1 VTAFLPRIEG
11 VEAQVQALRPRIADV
26 AVPVLDTIRE
36 AFCQDPVVREKEFWG
51 DDADCTR

>member
-1 VTAFLPRIEG
+1 MTAFLPRIEG